1 MWPRLIYYRA
11 IYMVCLYCTRFFGTL
26 DAYFW
31 RKHKRYLV
39 KTRHVL
45 EERNL
50 LPPLQKRSEPES
62 EWE

>member
-31 RKHKRYLV
+31 RKHKRCLG
-39 KTRHVL
+39 KIRHVL

-50 LPPLQKRSEPES
+50 IPPPPPEPSES